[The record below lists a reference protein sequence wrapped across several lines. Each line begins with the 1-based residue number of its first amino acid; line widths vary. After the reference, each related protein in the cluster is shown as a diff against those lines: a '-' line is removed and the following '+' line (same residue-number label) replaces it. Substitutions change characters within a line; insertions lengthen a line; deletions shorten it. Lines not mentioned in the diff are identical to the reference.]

1 MCRTEHMF
9 FGADRLPAMH
19 EMITAD
25 TPEERQAAVDK
36 ILPMQQDDFEGIFTA
51 MKGLPVT
58 VRLLDPPLHEFLPNL
73 VEQSLKV
80 QKMENQGADAGEL
93 DKERRL
99 LAQVKKLHEQNP
111 MLGTRGCRLG
121 MLYPEIPDMQA
132 RAIIRAVLS
141 VLKKEGETV
150 QIHIMIPLVFTPIE
164 LETHR
169 RIVQQAID
177 EEFESA
183 GTKVDVKIG
192 TMIELPRAALVA
204 DKIAEVADFF
214 SFGTNDLT
222 QTTLGI
228 SRDDAENGFL
238 TEYLRTKVLKDN
250 PFASIDQEGV
260 GQLVA
265 GAVEKGRKT
274 NPELSVGVCGEHGG
288 DPDSIHFFNKTG
300 LDYVSCSPF
309 RVPIARFAAAQAV
322 ISQQE
327 K

>member
-1 MCRTEHMF
+1 
-9 FGADRLPAMH
+9 
-19 EMITAD
+19 
-25 TPEERQAAVDK
+25 
-36 ILPMQQDDFEGIFTA
+36 
-51 MKGLPVT
+51 
-58 VRLLDPPLHEFLPNL
+58 
-73 VEQSLKV
+73 
-80 QKMENQGADAGEL
+80 
-93 DKERRL
+93 
-99 LAQVKKLHEQNP
+99 
-111 MLGTRGCRLG
+111 
-121 MLYPEIPDMQA
+121 MQA

-274 NPELSVGVCGEHGG
+274 CLLY
-288 DPDSIHFFNKTG
+288 T
-300 LDYVSCSPF
+300 SPSP
-309 RVPIARFAAAQAV
+309 RD
-322 ISQQE
+322 
-327 K
+327 

>member
-1 MCRTEHMF
+1 
-9 FGADRLPAMH
+9 
-19 EMITAD
+19 
-25 TPEERQAAVDK
+25 
-36 ILPMQQDDFEGIFTA
+36 
-51 MKGLPVT
+51 
-58 VRLLDPPLHEFLPNL
+58 
-73 VEQSLKV
+73 
-80 QKMENQGADAGEL
+80 MENQGADAGEL

-222 QTTLGI
+222 QTT
-228 SRDDAENGFL
+228 
-238 TEYLRTKVLKDN
+238 
-250 PFASIDQEGV
+250 
-260 GQLVA
+260 
-265 GAVEKGRKT
+265 
-274 NPELSVGVCGEHGG
+274 
-288 DPDSIHFFNKTG
+288 
-300 LDYVSCSPF
+300 
-309 RVPIARFAAAQAV
+309 
-322 ISQQE
+322 
-327 K
+327 